1 MMEKKTTRE
10 LLGEY
15 IDHDISLQLNPLDG
29 DANKAKMD
37 TLRQIKS
44 KVDSIDYFMVE
55 TSRKEHV
62 IDAEIEALS
71 EEINRLKFR
80 RKACESL
87 KNYFN
92 QTLIPMIV
100 EEVGTDG
107 VYETDTTRYKLYE
120 TFGPV
125 AVTDEDAVPDEYKKV
140 TMVESIDKK
149 KARKDLTDG
158 KSIDGM
164 MISKVKR
171 VRRS

>member
-1 MMEKKTTRE
+1 MKKKTTRE

-15 IDHDISLQLNPLDG
+15 IDHDITLQLNPLDG
-29 DANKAKMD
+29 EASKSKMD
-37 TLRQIKS
+37 TLMQIKK

-55 TSRKEHV
+55 LSKKEHL
-62 IDAEIEALS
+62 IDAEVEALN
-71 EEINRLKFR
+71 EEIARLKVR
-80 RKACESL
+80 RKATESL
-87 KNYFN
+87 KKYFN

-107 VYETDTTRYKLYE
+107 VYETNTSRYKLYE

-125 AVTDEDAVPDEYKKV
+125 AIIDEKIVPDEYKKV
-140 TMVESIDKK
+140 TMLESIDKK
-149 KARKDLTDG
+149 KARKDLADG
-158 KSIDGM
+158 KHINGM